1 MLDNRK
7 MSIAIQQLSHINL
20 PLVRSVASSIERGSE
35 TKIQNLPIQSICLY
49 LWTRTRSGSDLSSRT
64 PTIREDD

>member
-35 TKIQNLPIQSICLY
+35 TKIQNLRILFVFIYGRARAPICTSLVLLPY
-49 LWTRTRSGSDLSSRT
+49 
-64 PTIREDD
+64 